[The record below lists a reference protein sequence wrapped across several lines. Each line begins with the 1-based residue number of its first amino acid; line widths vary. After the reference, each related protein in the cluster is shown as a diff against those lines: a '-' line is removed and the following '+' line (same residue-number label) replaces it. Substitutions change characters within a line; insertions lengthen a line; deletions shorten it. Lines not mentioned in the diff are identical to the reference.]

1 MKNWDDYYKNKY
13 KYRPWKK
20 WLYVR
25 KLKKEAQYMEQ
36 RLDFIKRQFDW
47 GVCEECKDRTEF
59 HNSQD
64 DLDELF
70 NVMSLKNMCEIN
82 NISNLVGFVTFAG
95 MDLFTMY
102 IHLTNAEDNRERKFF
117 SRLICMN
124 MYELTE
130 DILQLLG
137 NDKDKE
143 TGRLIGIR
151 QMVQDIEDD
160 VLTKELKELSSK
172 WYGFWNETTKCKT
185 YQDIR
190 NITVAHKDHI
200 FSKQYDSLKAI
211 SWGQVMKD
219 FEEFR
224 IIYDETNTFIGHFM
238 IKNHKKFRHDMDYL
252 IEKAKSGDY
261 SHLHN

>member
-1 MKNWDDYYKNKY
+1 MENWDIYYKR
-13 KYRPWKK
+13 KYRKPWKK

-36 RLDFIKRQFDW
+36 RLDFIKKKFDW
-47 GVCEECKDRTEF
+47 GGCEECKDRREY

-64 DLDELF
+64 EFDELF
-70 NVMSLKNMCEIN
+70 NLMLLKNMCDIN

-95 MDLFTMY
+95 MDLYTMY
-102 IHLTNAEDNRERKFF
+102 IHLIKAEDDREKKFF
-117 SRLICMN
+117 SRLVCMN
-124 MYELTE
+124 MYELTG

-151 QMVQDIEDD
+151 QTVQDIDD
-160 VLTKELKELSSK
+160 EALAKELNVLSSK
-172 WYGFWNETTKCKT
+172 WNLFWNETIKHGT
-185 YQDIR
+185 YQDVR
-190 NITVAHKDHI
+190 NITVAHKDHF
-200 FSKQYDSLKAI
+200 FSKQYESLKAI

-224 IIYDETNTFIGHFM
+224 IIYIETKTFIGHFM
-238 IKNHKKFRHDMDYL
+238 LKNQKKFRHDMDKL
-252 IEKAKSGDY
+252 IEKRKKEIATLRGQ
-261 SHLHN
+261 